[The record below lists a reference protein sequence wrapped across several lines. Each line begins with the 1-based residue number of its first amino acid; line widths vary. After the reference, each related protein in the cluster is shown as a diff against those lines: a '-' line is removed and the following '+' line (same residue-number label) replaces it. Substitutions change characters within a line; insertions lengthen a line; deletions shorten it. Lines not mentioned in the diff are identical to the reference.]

1 MNQVHFDSFLNIYH
15 PFTKKN
21 FHLNS
26 TPQYGI
32 NHVKN
37 PSPIIIEKLMPYS
50 EEVQV
55 SSNQKEN
62 MVSSLSS
69 VLSSDKL
76 AMAVQLAKIDIAK
89 LKIMLDPCQAE
100 LMKVFTYEKNAET
113 NELKKK
119 REKMIKKPNP
129 ISDVK
134 QRFSLSVHA
143 DTKSTASREQ
153 KLASKKTET
162 RLSTLNKKESEEL
175 QLYNELIS
183 HAKTLG
189 DVVKSLGAQPHHH
202 SKSDSD
208 GYEEINKKRIR
219 AEEQIHRLS
228 RMTYMLQKNI
238 QQLEQNLRKVD
249 LDINLAIANK
259 SPENFSFVFRA
270 AIRALRTFVSQAPL
284 YFDTNGYLPTVY
296 KDLGSLVHRLSIL
309 SNNHLSQKSDQDSM
323 NIVDN
328 LIGSLEVATTQCDSF
343 AKPSSSNKII
353 FSKPKDDWLK
363 KKAADLQLV
372 KENYGENQC
381 STNIY
386 EPSKLKSINNP
397 LKSRLSQKLK
407 KKKKKHF
414 VTQSTES
421 SRMNFAAPT
430 VISRIREK
438 QPVEKQTSEYY
449 MRNKEK
455 DNNLVKE
462 AANKSGFVKSSL
474 VFQEPTPS
482 NSIES
487 HFEATYDKRKMRK
500 RLSIDES
507 QNELEKSNNILRM
520 TSKGLKDMR
529 NELANKDL
537 LVLNAEEEIK
547 EKLKPLLDK
556 AQAIADEDAK
566 RHEDYKSSVYRRL
579 ADVASQKAMSE
590 GERLAEYIL
599 DDLLLEA
606 AIDLQRIDLENE
618 AEINAAFLCDRP
630 NLEVIEQRLHSFEKE
645 EEEIRRHWKT
655 MTYTS
660 LNKNNFSLSTEP
672 IVFTSYNKSTIY
684 SQPEFSASSTA
695 KSINFPRGVYEN
707 VIFHKERY
715 EEFIQNKNTT
725 NSNGAMILELLDVLS
740 EEILDRLI
748 YDVARELDENC
759 HCFVEDVYEE
769 EFVH

>member
-1 MNQVHFDSFLNIYH
+1 MNQVHFDSFLNIHH
-15 PFTKKN
+15 PFTRQN
-21 FHLNS
+21 FLLNS

-32 NHVKN
+32 NHVEN
-37 PSPIIIEKLMPYS
+37 PSPIIIEKLMPFT

-55 SSNQKEN
+55 NSNQIKEN

-89 LKIMLDPCQAE
+89 LKMMLDPCQAE
-100 LMKVFTYEKNAET
+100 LMKVFTYEKNT
-113 NELKKK
+113 DELKKK
-119 REKMIKKPNP
+119 KEKKIKKQNP
-129 ISDVK
+129 ISDAK

-143 DTKSTASREQ
+143 DTKSTASREL
-153 KLASKKTET
+153 KPASKKTET
-162 RLSTLNKKESEEL
+162 RLSTLYKKESEEL

-189 DVVKSLGAQPHHH
+189 DVVKSLGAQPHDH
-202 SKSDSD
+202 SKKDSD
-208 GYEEINKKRIR
+208 GYEEIKKKRIR

-238 QQLEQNLRKVD
+238 QQLEQNLSKVD
-249 LDINLAIANK
+249 LDINLAKANK

-284 YFDTNGYLPTVY
+284 YFDTNGFLPTVY
-296 KDLGSLVHRLSIL
+296 KDLGSLIHRLSIL
-309 SNNHLSQKSDQDSM
+309 STSNLSQKSDPDSM
-323 NIVDN
+323 EIVDN
-328 LIGSLEVATTQCDSF
+328 LIGSLELATTQCDSS

-372 KENYGENQC
+372 KENTYDRENQY
-381 STNIY
+381 STN

-407 KKKKKHF
+407 KKKTKQF
-414 VTQSTES
+414 ATQSTES

-430 VISRIREK
+430 VVSRIREK
-438 QPVEKQTSEYY
+438 QPVEKQSSDYY

-455 DNNLVKE
+455 DNNIVKE
-462 AANKSGFVKSSL
+462 AVNKSGFLKSSL
-474 VFQEPTPS
+474 VFQEPASS
-482 NSIES
+482 NSVES
-487 HFEATYDKRKMRK
+487 HTEAPYDKRKMKK

-507 QNELEKSNNILRM
+507 QNEFEKSNNILKM

-566 RHEDYKSSVYRRL
+566 RYEDYKSSVYRRL

-618 AEINAAFLCDRP
+618 AEIDAAFLCDRP

-660 LNKNNFSLSTEP
+660 LNKNSFSLSTEP
-672 IVFTSYNKSTIY
+672 IVFTSCNKSTIN
-684 SQPEFSASSTA
+684 SQPEFFASSTA

-715 EEFIQNKNTT
+715 EEFIQNKKTT
-725 NSNGAMILELLDVLS
+725 NSNGAKILELLDLLS

-748 YDVARELDENC
+748 YDVAQELDENC
-759 HCFVEDVYEE
+759 HRFVEDVYEE